1 MKQMITITEQIKL
14 EIETSINQFK
24 KQIAKE
30 MAISEDLRHKDKIQ
44 LWSSKIVELQKALIN
59 GVI

>member
-1 MKQMITITEQIKL
+1 MITITEQIKL

-30 MAISEDLRHKDKIQ
+30 MAISEDLRHKDKIK

>member
-1 MKQMITITEQIKL
+1 
-14 EIETSINQFK
+14 
-24 KQIAKE
+24 
-30 MAISEDLRHKDKIQ
+30 MAISEDLRHKDKIK